1 MLSPSYF
8 KMPESRQS
16 STKKCPHCVEEILAD
31 AKKCKHCG
39 EFLDQKR
46 IRNWKGLKPTAFHS
60 IDKISCPECGYEGK
74 PSTVTRGSFA
84 IELILWLC
92 YLLPGLIY
100 SLWRLSTR
108 RYVCRQCG
116 CTEISAVKVPPVKRE
131 SIWKRLN
138 DI

>member
-1 MLSPSYF
+1 MTSHEQPI
-8 KMPESRQS
+8 
-16 STKKCPHCVEEILAD
+16 KKCPHCAEEILAD

-39 EFLDQKR
+39 EFLEQKKM
-46 IRNWKGLKPTAFHS
+46 RNWKGLKRGLFQN
-60 IDKISCPECGYEGK
+60 IEKISCPECGYQGK

-84 IELILWLC
+84 IEIILWLC
-92 YLLPGLIY
+92 YLLPGVIY

-108 RYVCRQCG
+108 CYVCRQCG
-116 CTEISAVKVPPVKRE
+116 CREISAVKVLPAERE